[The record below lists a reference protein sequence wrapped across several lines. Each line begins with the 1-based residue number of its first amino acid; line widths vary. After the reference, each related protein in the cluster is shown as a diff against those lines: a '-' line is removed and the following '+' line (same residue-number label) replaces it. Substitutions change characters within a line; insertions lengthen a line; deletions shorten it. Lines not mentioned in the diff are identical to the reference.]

1 MKAGRRNA
9 CRLFASAWFR
19 RSWRIRSVV
28 FAVPRL
34 VSDWSAGTSASRRV
48 VCPTLYRTG
57 GVDGPESAQRP
68 NKLAGRDAPRRG
80 KNSRAAVILGND
92 ALVAARPAPPA
103 ELSRACA
110 AAGFDIVVPPSWGD
124 ELVAQRYMAELESCP
139 DDVVLACT
147 CARVASLLAAAA
159 TANPV
164 RKIVVAA
171 PPVAAARYLRLV
183 YGESLLITYVGDCP
197 SANDASINARFTPAG
212 FFASLHRE
220 GITLDTSA
228 AAEMDDAD
236 AERWRRHRSLPGG
249 LPARRFLARA
259 PVDRLLRDV
268 DVASVDPA
276 LWEPS
281 RSRVLLDLAAA
292 ARCACGGNRSIA
304 EDAEPSRSVRPILV
318 PPPGLDLRA
327 DTAAVPVAGVMR
339 EGRRARSV
347 VPPATRA
354 HAVAPPSTA
363 SPIAPIAV
371 KTTSAPPVAASRS
384 QAVTEAGRTETVGTD
399 ATGGQE
405 RRTESSVAPTAR
417 QAAEAV
423 GSPPAE
429 IAPSRVAPARP
440 ASTSP
445 APLRPET
452 ARAFTRSEM
461 WLIAIPPIVLALSAA
476 LGAAAYFA
484 SATPRRTNAAAGG
497 QRSTLTGETARG
509 SAAPA
514 PRQPPFSSSADS
526 ARANAKPAPAA
537 DSPATTNNTTP
548 PRRPRAKAVPEV
560 VPGWLP
566 QGHKAWTPRDTIRRG
581 RPDSSPL
588 PPKRDTL
595 PDA

>member
-1 MKAGRRNA
+1 
-9 CRLFASAWFR
+9 
-19 RSWRIRSVV
+19 
-28 FAVPRL
+28 
-34 VSDWSAGTSASRRV
+34 
-48 VCPTLYRTG
+48 
-57 GVDGPESAQRP
+57 
-68 NKLAGRDAPRRG
+68 
-80 KNSRAAVILGND
+80 
-92 ALVAARPAPPA
+92 
-103 ELSRACA
+103 
-110 AAGFDIVVPPSWGD
+110 
-124 ELVAQRYMAELESCP
+124 
-139 DDVVLACT
+139 
-147 CARVASLLAAAA
+147 
-159 TANPV
+159 
-164 RKIVVAA
+164 
-171 PPVAAARYLRLV
+171 
-183 YGESLLITYVGDCP
+183 
-197 SANDASINARFTPAG
+197 
-212 FFASLHRE
+212 
-220 GITLDTSA
+220 
-228 AAEMDDAD
+228 
-236 AERWRRHRSLPGG
+236 
-249 LPARRFLARA
+249 
-259 PVDRLLRDV
+259 
-268 DVASVDPA
+268 
-276 LWEPS
+276 
-281 RSRVLLDLAAA
+281 
-292 ARCACGGNRSIA
+292 
-304 EDAEPSRSVRPILV
+304 
-318 PPPGLDLRA
+318 
-327 DTAAVPVAGVMR
+327 MR

-384 QAVTEAGRTETVGTD
+384 QGVTEAGRTETVGTD

-405 RRTESSVAPTAR
+405 RRTEPSVAPAAR
-417 QAAEAV
+417 QAAESV

-429 IAPSRVAPARP
+429 IAPSRAAGSRTQPARP
-440 ASTSP
+440 TSTSP
-445 APLRPET
+445 APPRPET

-526 ARANAKPAPAA
+526 ARANAKPPAAA
-537 DSPATTNNTTP
+537 DSPATTNSTTP
-548 PRRPRAKAVPEV
+548 PRRPRARPAPEV